1 MQVMHDVE
9 VAEERVTERRGEPRR
24 QVLEN
29 VLIVFNNGHC
39 SMVCQ
44 IIDVSDTGA
53 KLVPADIILC
63 AREFVLKLQSGDARH
78 CAVMWRK
85 ETQIGVHYT

>member
-1 MQVMHDVE
+1 
-9 VAEERVTERRGEPRR
+9 
-24 QVLEN
+24 
-29 VLIVFNNGHC
+29 
-39 SMVCQ
+39 MVCQ

-63 AREFVLKLQSGDARH
+63 AREFMLKLQSGDARH

-85 ETQIGVHYT
+85 ETQMGVHYT